1 MLNYHIMDI
10 SVYYSNVKVNSNKG
24 SEMMMPPL
32 GIAFLQGKE
41 NLIDGEDLKQ
51 NLDKIKQKI
60 ADLSNVKNVH
70 FLLGAGA
77 SSGAIPTMKDMVASI
92 DYRLTFPIPPKIPS
106 PKDTPTESPITVV
119 SNKELQTLF
128 NKIKSSTKENLED
141 ILGVLYS
148 RRAYLEGSGDKSSD
162 DYNETTS
169 LVHIIESE
177 MFKQINI
184 DFGTDK
190 SQENLAL
197 YKDFYQKITLR
208 NKDLSRVNVFTT
220 NNDLFNEKAL
230 DYSNINYNNGFGG
243 GLDRVFNPAR
253 FNYTFS
259 RKIDAEVQKYEPLD
273 NMVYLYK
280 LHGSISW
287 RESKNNSFFQIQEVP
302 TKHGE
307 NVPNDNILIYPTPLK
322 QNKSLGSPYSDLIR
336 EFQKKLLQPHSV
348 LFVIG
353 YSFSD
358 EHLNNIIYQALASN
372 SAISIVVFGNYSE
385 KEVFKVND
393 RRIYKIFGEA
403 DGNKIH
409 YFKYIVDNLLPDLE
423 EFEDINL
430 LKKFISNLAD
440 EKSNAKG
447 TKL

>member
-1 MLNYHIMDI
+1 MTI
-10 SVYYSNVKVNSNKG
+10 K
-24 SEMMMPPL
+24 PL
-32 GIAFLQGKE
+32 EVMFLQGKE
-41 NLIDGEDLKQ
+41 NLIDGDDLKQ

-92 DYRLTFPIPPKIPS
+92 DYRLTLPIPPPIPS
-106 PKDTPTESPITVV
+106 PKATTTVLPITVV
-119 SNKELQTLF
+119 SNTKLQALF

-148 RRAYLEGSGDKSSD
+148 KRAYLEGSGDKLSD
-162 DYNETTS
+162 DYNETLS
-169 LVHIIESE
+169 LIKIIESE

-184 DFGTDK
+184 DFSTDK
-190 SQENLAL
+190 SKDSLAL
-197 YKDFYQKITLR
+197 YNDFYQKVTLR
-208 NKDLSRVNVFTT
+208 NKDLSRVNIFTT

-307 NVPNDNILIYPTPLK
+307 NVPDDNILIYPTPLK

-372 SAISIVVFGNYSE
+372 SAISVVVFGNYSD

-393 RRIYKIFGEA
+393 RRIYKIFGDAE
-403 DGNKIH
+403 GNKIH
-409 YFKYIVDNLLPDLE
+409 YFKYIVDNFLPDLE

-430 LKKFISNLAD
+430 LKKFMNNLAD
-440 EKSNAKG
+440 EKSKAKG

>member
-1 MLNYHIMDI
+1 MNI
-10 SVYYSNVKVNSNKG
+10 SVYYSNGKVNYNKG
-24 SEMMMPPL
+24 SEMKKPPL
-32 GIAFLQGKE
+32 GIAFLQGQE
-41 NLIDGEDLKQ
+41 NLIDGDDLKE
-51 NLDKIKQKI
+51 NLDKIRQKI

-77 SSGAIPTMKDMVASI
+77 SSGAIPTMKEMVASI
-92 DYRLTFPIPPKIPS
+92 DSRLLLPPPPPPTFPTIPPPIPS
-106 PKDTPTESPITVV
+106 STILPTPFVATTH
-119 SNKELQTLF
+119 LQALF
-128 NKIKSSTKENLED
+128 NKIKCSTKDNLED

-148 RRAYLEGSGDKSSD
+148 RRAYLEGSGDKLSG
-162 DYNETTS
+162 DYYET
-169 LVHIIESE
+169 LPLIKIIESE

-184 DFGTDK
+184 DFNTGK
-190 SQENLAL
+190 SQETLAL
-197 YKDFYQKITLR
+197 YNDFYQKITLR

-287 RESKNNSFFQIQEVP
+287 RESKNNSFFQIQEVA
-302 TKHGE
+302 TKHDE
-307 NVPNDNILIYPTPLK
+307 DVPNDNILIYPTPLK

-348 LFVIG
+348 IFVIG

-372 SAISIVVFGNYSE
+372 SSISVVVFGDYGD
-385 KEVFKVND
+385 KEIFKVND
-393 RRIYKIFGEA
+393 RRIYKIFGNVA
-403 DGNKIH
+403 NDKIH
-409 YFKYIVDNLLPDLE
+409 YFKYIVDNFLPDLE

-430 LKKFISNLAD
+430 LKKFMNNLAD
-440 EKSNAKG
+440 EKNKAKG
-447 TKL
+447 SK

>member
-1 MLNYHIMDI
+1 MTKL
-10 SVYYSNVKVNSNKG
+10 
-24 SEMMMPPL
+24 PL
-32 GIAFLQGKE
+32 KITFLQGQE
-41 NLIDGEDLKQ
+41 NLIDGDDLES

-60 ADLSNVKNVH
+60 SDLSNVKNVH
-70 FLLGAGA
+70 FLLGAGT
-77 SSGAIPTMKDMVASI
+77 SSDAIPTMKEMVASI
-92 DYRLTFPIPPKIPS
+92 DFRLTLPIPPKIVP
-106 PKDTPTESPITVV
+106 PNVPHTV
-119 SNKELQTLF
+119 LQALF
-128 NKIKSSTKENLED
+128 NKIKGSTEENLEN

-148 RRAYLEGSGDKSSD
+148 RRAYLEGSGDKISD
-162 DYNETTS
+162 DYNETIS
-169 LVHIIESE
+169 LVEIIENE

-184 DFGTDK
+184 DFNAK
-190 SQENLAL
+190 ESQASLSL

-208 NKDLSRVNVFTT
+208 NKDLSRVNIFTT

-243 GLDRVFNPAR
+243 GLDRLFNPAR

-287 RESKNNSFFQIQEVP
+287 RESESNSFFQIQEVP
-302 TKHGE
+302 TKHDDK
-307 NVPNDNILIYPTPLK
+307 VPSDNILIYPTPLK

-348 LFVIG
+348 IFVIG

-372 SAISIVVFGNYSE
+372 SSISVVVFGNYSD
-385 KEVFKVND
+385 KEIFKVND
-393 RRIYKIFGEA
+393 RRIYKIFGDA
-403 DGNKIH
+403 DGDKIH
-409 YFKYIVDNLLPDLE
+409 YFKYIIDNFLPDLE
-423 EFEDINL
+423 EFEDVNL
-430 LKKFISNLAD
+430 LKKFMNNLAD
-440 EKSNAKG
+440 EKNKAKG
-447 TKL
+447 TKS

>member
-1 MLNYHIMDI
+1 MTI
-10 SVYYSNVKVNSNKG
+10 K
-24 SEMMMPPL
+24 PL
-32 GIAFLQGKE
+32 GISFLQGQE
-41 NLIDGEDLKQ
+41 SLIDGDDLNQ
-51 NLDKIKQKI
+51 NLDKIRQKI
-60 ADLSNVKNVH
+60 ADLTNVKNVH

-92 DYRLTFPIPPKIPS
+92 DSKLSIPFPLPPKALLPPVTSIEL
-106 PKDTPTESPITVV
+106 KD
-119 SNKELQTLF
+119 LF
-128 NKIKSSTKENLED
+128 NKVKLSTKENLEE

-148 RRAYLEGSGDKSSD
+148 KRAYLEGSGEELSKE
-162 DYNETTS
+162 YNEAVS
-169 LVHIIESE
+169 LISIIENQ
-177 MFKQINI
+177 MFEQINI
-184 DFGTDK
+184 DFNTAN
-190 SQENLAL
+190 SQASLAL

-287 RESKNNSFFQIQEVP
+287 RESESNSFFQIQEVP

-372 SAISIVVFGNYSE
+372 SSISVVVFGNYYD

-393 RRIYKIFGEA
+393 RRIYKIFGDA

-409 YFKYIVDNLLPDLE
+409 YFKYIVDNFLPDLE

-430 LKKFISNLAD
+430 LKKFMTNLAD
-440 EKSNAKG
+440 EKSKAKG
-447 TKL
+447 ATL

>member
-1 MLNYHIMDI
+1 VEI
-10 SVYYSNVKVNSNKG
+10 S
-24 SEMMMPPL
+24 
-32 GIAFLQGKE
+32 FLQGQE
-41 NLIDGEDLKQ
+41 NLIDGDDLKQ
-51 NLDKIKQKI
+51 NLDKIKQKL
-60 ADLSNVKNVH
+60 ADLSNVKNIH

-77 SSGAIPTMKDMVASI
+77 SSGAIPTMKEMVKSI
-92 DYRLTFPIPPKIPS
+92 DLKLSTPIPPPLPPKPYVATKIL
-106 PKDTPTESPITVV
+106 KA
-119 SNKELQTLF
+119 LF
-128 NKIKSSTKENLED
+128 NKIKQSTEENLEN

-148 RRAYLEGSGDKSSD
+148 RRAYLDGSGDKLSS
-162 DYNETTS
+162 DYNETIS
-169 LVHIIESE
+169 LVEIIENE

-184 DFGTDK
+184 DFNIEK
-190 SQENLAL
+190 SQKTLAL

-208 NKDLSRVNVFTT
+208 NKDLSRVNIFTT

-243 GLDRVFNPAR
+243 GLERVFNPAR

-259 RKIDAEVQKYEPLD
+259 RKIDAEIQKYEPLD

-287 RESKNNSFFQIQEVP
+287 RESENNSFFQIQEVA

-348 LFVIG
+348 LFVVG

-358 EHLNNIIYQALASN
+358 EHLNNIVYQALASN
-372 SAISIVVFGNYSE
+372 SSISVVVFGDYAD
-385 KEVFKVND
+385 KEIFKVND
-393 RRIYKIFGEA
+393 RRIYKIFGQI
-403 DGNKIH
+403 DNDRIH
-409 YFKYIVDNLLPDLE
+409 YFKYIVDNFLPDLE

-430 LKKFISNLAD
+430 LKKFMNNLAD
-440 EKSNAKG
+440 EKKKAKG
-447 TKL
+447 NE

>member
-1 MLNYHIMDI
+1 MPIKPLEI
-10 SVYYSNVKVNSNKG
+10 S
-24 SEMMMPPL
+24 
-32 GIAFLQGKE
+32 FLQGQE
-41 NLIDGEDLKQ
+41 SLIDGDDLKQ

-60 ADLSNVKNVH
+60 TDLSNVKNVH

-92 DYRLTFPIPPKIPS
+92 DYRLTFPIPPPIPS
-106 PKDTPTESPITVV
+106 SKETTTALPKKAV
-119 SNKELQTLF
+119 SNTDLQTLF

-148 RRAYLEGSGDKSSD
+148 KRAYLKGSGDKLSD
-162 DYNETTS
+162 DYIETRS
-169 LVHIIESE
+169 LIKIIESE
-177 MFKQINI
+177 MFQQINI
-184 DFGTDK
+184 DFYTEK
-190 SQENLAL
+190 SKESLKL

-287 RESKNNSFFQIQEVP
+287 RESKNNSFFQIQEVS
-302 TKHGE
+302 TKHGD

-372 SAISIVVFGNYSE
+372 SAISVVVFGNYSD

-393 RRIYKIFGEA
+393 RRIYKIFGDA

-409 YFKYIVDNLLPDLE
+409 YFKYIVDNFLPDLE

-430 LKKFISNLAD
+430 LKKFMNNLAD
-440 EKSNAKG
+440 EKSKAKG

>member
-1 MLNYHIMDI
+1 MFLIP
-10 SVYYSNVKVNSNKG
+10 
-24 SEMMMPPL
+24 SEVV
-32 GIAFLQGKE
+32 FLQGKE
-41 NLIDGEDLKQ
+41 SLIEGEDLKQ

-77 SSGAIPTMKDMVASI
+77 SSGAIPTMNVMVASI
-92 DYRLTFPIPPKIPS
+92 DIRLKFPIPPKIPS
-106 PKDTPTESPITVV
+106 PKATATALPEIVV
-119 SNKELQTLF
+119 SNTALQTLF
-128 NKIKSSTKENLED
+128 NKIKSSTEENLEN

-148 RRAYLEGSGDKSSD
+148 RRAYLEGSGDKVSI
-162 DYNETTS
+162 DYNETIS
-169 LVHIIESE
+169 LIEIIESE

-184 DFGTDK
+184 DFHTDK
-190 SQENLAL
+190 SQETLAL
-197 YKDFYQKITLR
+197 YNDFYQKITLR
-208 NKDLSRVNVFTT
+208 NKDLARVNVFTT

-230 DYSNINYNNGFGG
+230 DYSNINFNNGFGG

-287 RESKNNSFFQIQEVP
+287 RESESNSFFQIQEVP
-302 TKHGE
+302 THHGQV
-307 NVPNDNILIYPTPLK
+307 VPQDNILIYPTPLK

-348 LFVIG
+348 IFIIG

-372 SAISIVVFGNYSE
+372 SSISVVVFGDYSD

-393 RRIYKIFGEA
+393 RRIYKIFGDA
-403 DGNKIH
+403 DGDKVH
-409 YFKYIVDNLLPDLE
+409 YFKYIVDNFLPDLE
-423 EFEDINL
+423 EFEDVNL
-430 LKKFISNLAD
+430 LKKFMNNLAD
-440 EKSNAKG
+440 EKKKGKG
-447 TKL
+447 TDS